1 MKMNRL
7 SRTALVA
14 AAFVGVAAAA
24 YAQNFI
30 FRTEV
35 TGSTGDPG
43 VLMTLVSGSGLGM
56 QLDAAGAEPGAS
68 LPGETRVLTYR
79 NEVSR
84 TITVNSVSVSP
95 NETNFEILSQD
106 CTDGPLA
113 VGGQCSVTVRFR
125 AGEDGSYSG
134 TLTIEAS

>member
-1 MKMNRL
+1 MKRKTL
-7 SRTALVA
+7 SRAAAVA
-14 AAFVGVAAAA
+14 ALLFGFAAAA

-106 CTDGPLA
+106 CTGALA

-125 AGEDGSYSG
+125 AAADGSYSG